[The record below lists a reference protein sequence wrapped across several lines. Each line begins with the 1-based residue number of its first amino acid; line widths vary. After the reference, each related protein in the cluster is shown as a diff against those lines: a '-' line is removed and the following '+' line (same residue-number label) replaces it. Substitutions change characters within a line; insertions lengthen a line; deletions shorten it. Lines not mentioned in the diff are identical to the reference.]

1 MKKEDFQSVFERLI
15 SVSDRMPTGQREF
28 MRSLHQ
34 QYEARGVLSDSQT
47 YHLERLSTT
56 YSMEEI
62 TKQDKFEKEWYL
74 SSESISN
81 INVYTNEKP
90 SSKTK
95 EDRETKSVKGI
106 IELNTKVMKSS
117 SNLSAVT
124 LSLYGF
130 GGVLGFTILNS
141 ESMISK
147 MF

>member
-1 MKKEDFQSVFERLI
+1 
-15 SVSDRMPTGQREF
+15 
-28 MRSLHQ
+28 
-34 QYEARGVLSDSQT
+34 
-47 YHLERLSTT
+47 
-56 YSMEEI
+56 
-62 TKQDKFEKEWYL
+62 
-74 SSESISN
+74 
-81 INVYTNEKP
+81 VYTNEKP

-106 IELNTKVMKSS
+106 IELNKKVMKSS